1 MNRKAFSMLEL
12 VFVIVILGTISTVAI
27 SKLILSREDACYA
40 KLRAGLS
47 EVETSLTREWT
58 RKFLQ
63 GVAPTTQEITQVLKT
78 LEQNNSDKC
87 TFKVT
92 DPNNITA
99 TVGRINIAFKVADDK
114 NTKSPVITCDVNNAT
129 CAKIVGKAKP

>member
-12 VFVIVILGTISTVAI
+12 VFVIVILGVISSVAI
-27 SKLILSREDACYA
+27 PRLIVGREDACYA

-63 GVAPTTQEITQVLKT
+63 GVAPTAQETTQILKI

-92 DPNNITA
+92 NPNAITA
-99 TVGRINIAFKVADDK
+99 TIGRTTVNFQVINDK
-114 NTKSPVITCDVNNAT
+114 NTKSPVITCNTNNES
-129 CAKIVGKAKP
+129 CRKIIGKHKP